1 MKSCWWWKLL
11 FPHLCL
17 KPSLKI
23 PRVTESVWWW
33 TSFACLFVCFVLRQ
47 IKVFEIWDLFLSPL
61 KLCIKSSVKMLKHSN
76 YFSDLYLLCT
86 FSKSVLQ
93 WQIAGKNI
101 SSSNFACFR
110 EETNRAR
117 KLLTAGFGQ
126 QGSKFNPN
134 ILSLKVI
141 DFTCLI

>member
-1 MKSCWWWKLL
+1 
-11 FPHLCL
+11 
-17 KPSLKI
+17 
-23 PRVTESVWWW
+23 
-33 TSFACLFVCFVLRQ
+33 
-47 IKVFEIWDLFLSPL
+47 
-61 KLCIKSSVKMLKHSN
+61 MLKHSN

-93 WQIAGKNI
+93 CQIARKNI
-101 SSSNFACFR
+101 FSSNFACFR